1 VIKFLNK
8 IRDKLLLRNKIIQRF
23 INGFICLILLF
34 WYLSLYPKLNISSDL
49 MFVRKGELV
58 QMVMIIFLFQ
68 TIFNKTLINKLL
80 TIMCILIIGY
90 FVYSYTYFFFDK
102 NDWYKANF
110 GREAIFIQTMMHL
123 VKVLMALIA
132 LAFIYLLRPEPRN
145 KLTPDEQ

>member
-8 IRDKLLLRNKIIQRF
+8 IRDKLLLRNRIIQRF
-23 INGFICLILLF
+23 INGFIFLFLLF

>member
-1 VIKFLNK
+1 
-8 IRDKLLLRNKIIQRF
+8 
-23 INGFICLILLF
+23 
-34 WYLSLYPKLNISSDL
+34 
-49 MFVRKGELV
+49 
-58 QMVMIIFLFQ
+58 
-68 TIFNKTLINKLL
+68 
-80 TIMCILIIGY
+80 MCILIIGY

>member
-8 IRDKLLLRNKIIQRF
+8 IRDKLLLRNRIIQRF
-23 INGFICLILLF
+23 INGFIFLILLF
-34 WYLSLYPKLNISSDL
+34 WYLSLNPKLNISSDL